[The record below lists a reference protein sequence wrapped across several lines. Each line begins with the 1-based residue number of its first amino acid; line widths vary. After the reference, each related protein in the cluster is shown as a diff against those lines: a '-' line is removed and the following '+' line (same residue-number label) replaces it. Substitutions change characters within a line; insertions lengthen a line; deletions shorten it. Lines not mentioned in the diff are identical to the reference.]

1 MRYPI
6 KDTGVVNERSLDCY
20 NLEMADQGNPE
31 GAIFKDVLA
40 IHCNSEDGHKFVL
53 MQEFDADKFD
63 EAEAFALRVRYHGSI
78 NLQLWIEIEPVY
90 GTQAWLEWDAGAT
103 LDGKYF

>member
-1 MRYPI
+1 
-6 KDTGVVNERSLDCY
+6 
-20 NLEMADQGNPE
+20 
-31 GAIFKDVLA
+31 
-40 IHCNSEDGHKFVL
+40 

-78 NLQLWIEIEPVY
+78 NLQLWIEIEPAY